1 MKSVQVLGKLA
12 LIKFRNKN
20 CKTWLLGAG
29 VKIFWQKWGGGGMV
43 GDCFYK
49 RWNTVS
55 MIYGFCS
62 NNALLSASLSLAVFI
77 FLLAWDYLRLF
88 QIISQAVDAYESAA
102 YPEKHEF
109 YFVVFQTW
117 RINYPYFIGVI
128 LSKNVGKSRSHE
140 KRRMAI

>member
-20 CKTWLLGAG
+20 CKTWLLGGGGGGGAKFFG
-29 VKIFWQKWGGGGMV
+29 QKGGGGGMV

-49 RWNTVS
+49 RWSTVS

-88 QIISQAVDAYESAA
+88 QIISQAVDAY
-102 YPEKHEF
+102 
-109 YFVVFQTW
+109 QTFAHY
-117 RINYPYFIGVI
+117 I
-128 LSKNVGKSRSHE
+128 KN
-140 KRRMAI
+140 

>member
-88 QIISQAVDAYESAA
+88 QIISQAVDAYQSAA

-109 YFVVFQTW
+109 CFVVF
-117 RINYPYFIGVI
+117 
-128 LSKNVGKSRSHE
+128 
-140 KRRMAI
+140 